1 MAYDLI
7 VVSYGRRAFRSCEA
21 APKGPPA
28 SKGAGFSEAIG
39 KDFVGISSDNA
50 GENPAHRKPK
60 VS

>member
-1 MAYDLI
+1 MVGEHSVAEKRRRK
-7 VVSYGRRAFRSCEA
+7 GRPCRKARAL
-21 APKGPPA
+21 
-28 SKGAGFSEAIG
+28 SEAIG